1 MIQAWLS
8 YFGVLYSILS
18 SESEWQKAPL
28 VITLRLSWMIIL
40 SPILS
45 NTDLNVSGMRW
56 LGEAKW
62 LQSLL
67 SWNLESRVLVL
78 WWLLLLLLL
87 FSWRLTWTDFSQ
99 FISSHYIV
107 TWGKEQRGFIG
118 EVKKFYFS
126 RVNRKIIVIIGY
138 IEWWLYTSLSLLD
151 KETKTCLIILGNFRT
166 SAVEALFSIFPLNM
180 WFINRRDTLSFLK
193 WIFGL
198 ECFLLYGI

>member
-1 MIQAWLS
+1 MIQPWLS
-8 YFGVLYSILS
+8 YVGVLYSILS

-28 VITLRLSWMIIL
+28 VITLCLSWMIIL
-40 SPILS
+40 SPIPS
-45 NTDLNVSGMRW
+45 DTDLNVSGMWW
-56 LGEAKW
+56 LGGAKW

-78 WWLLLLLLL
+78 WSLLLLLLL

-99 FISSHYIV
+99 FISSHCIV
-107 TWGKEQRGFIG
+107 TCGKEQRGVIE

-126 RVNRKIIVIIGY
+126 RVDRKRIVIIGY